1 MDDNSLQDY
10 RSDVSQL
17 PEDDN
22 SDADIQQASMY
33 HQEINTLKIEKLSQ
47 RITIIT
53 IILPC
58 IIIAVL
64 AFAYFDMKERVVD
77 VDETKGTQVT
87 QMAKKLEEKLNALD
101 VRIAK
106 AKFELDEKLPA
117 VDKRS
122 QSLENQLAK
131 ISSAKADLKAMDT
144 AVAKLEKRIK
154 TNAGKDKTTLATM
167 DRINRELLSAIKEN
181 DVRFKSQADQ
191 IKEEMQ
197 LFKEEF
203 DARLMELLAYEQQIA
218 QLNKNTSLFD
228 KRLKTLKQ
236 DTDLARARSL
246 DQMRLSLEKMI
257 QDLDKKIQSQLSGK
271 PVAAGSSAASG
282 GQEAAT
288 SPTATPSAAVK
299 PATEKPAITKPVP
312 QLDTG
317 STGSSSILEETL
329 TQ

>member
-1 MDDNSLQDY
+1 MDDSSLRDY

-17 PEDDN
+17 PENEDT
-22 SDADIQQASMY
+22 DADIHQASMY

-64 AFAYFDMKERVVD
+64 AFAYIDMKERVVD
-77 VDETKGTQVT
+77 VDETKGTQVAK
-87 QMAKKLEEKLNALD
+87 MAQKLEEKMNALD

-106 AKFELDEKLPA
+106 AKFQLDEKLPQ

-131 ISSAKADLKAMDT
+131 ISAAKADLKALNT
-144 AVAKLEKRIK
+144 AVAGLEKQIK
-154 TNAGKDKTTLATM
+154 ANAGRDKATLASM
-167 DRINRELLSAIKEN
+167 QKSNKELLGAIKQN
-181 DVRFKSQADQ
+181 SAGFKSQADQ
-191 IKEEMQ
+191 LKEEMQ

-203 DARLMELLAYEQQIA
+203 DARLLELSAYEQQIA
-218 QLNKNTSLFD
+218 ALNKSTSLLD
-228 KRLKTLKQ
+228 KQLKTLKK
-236 DTDLARARSL
+236 DSELARSRSFE
-246 DQMRLSLEKMI
+246 QMRLSLEQMI
-257 QDLDKKIQSQLSGK
+257 QELDAKIQKQK
-271 PVAAGSSAASG
+271 PAASSSS
-282 GQEAAT
+282 GQG
-288 SPTATPSAAVK
+288 AAVT
-299 PATEKPAITKPVP
+299 PAVPPKTAEQPSKPVP

-317 STGSSSILEETL
+317 NAPSISEETL